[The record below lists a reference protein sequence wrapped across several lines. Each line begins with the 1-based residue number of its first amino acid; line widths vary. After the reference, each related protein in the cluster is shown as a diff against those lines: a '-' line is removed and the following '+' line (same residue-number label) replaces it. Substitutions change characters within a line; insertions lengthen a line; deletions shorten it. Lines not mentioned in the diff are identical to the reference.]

1 MKDLAVIYSKLHR
14 EKLLGQ
20 DIDLDTFLNAYNND
34 PEFKSQVDQYRQ
46 SLEQQRLPSKIKAKQ
61 PVETDN
67 ILDSIPIIGD
77 FLSDMVKYTV
87 GGAKAG
93 MSADESI
100 ALMKKVFGEN
110 KATDDEILEY
120 IQAYNEIV
128 LENMDIHFQRRL
140 IVQVFL
146 SRFSRVQNI
155 IMQSSIKGIL
165 SGKVSCQKTKSHQQE
180 EKAKYM

>member
-120 IQAYNEIV
+120 IQAYNEMADPNTV
-128 LENMDIHFQRRL
+128 TEEMQNYQR
-140 IVQVFL
+140 IYEEEGKSTFGV
-146 SRFSRVQNI
+146 
-155 IMQSSIKGIL
+155 IK
-165 SGKVSCQKTKSHQQE
+165 VC
-180 EKAKYM
+180 